1 MCASAGDT
9 ISVITDVGKLSA
21 VILVHGSTY
30 PVDLRHLTHS
40 PSLPVGPQEGEQL
53 AAYLPVVMVEAAGGG
68 AGAQVAHV
76 LASTVLSLVNSH
88 EQVAGMLAAQV
99 AAGL

>member
-1 MCASAGDT
+1 MT
-9 ISVITDVGKLSA
+9 KLSA

-30 PVDLRHLTHS
+30 PVDLRHLTYS

-53 AAYLPVVMVEAAGGG
+53 AAYLPVVMVEVAGGDG
-68 AGAQVAHV
+68 VGGQVAHV

-99 AAGL
+99 AVGL